1 MASPKPEFQRRKVI
15 IFLSPEEFRLLPHHN
30 SRFSLPFRVVQADA
44 KNVFPIFEE
53 FDLEVRIAI
62 LAAVIIAAQILR
74 LSVVFFE
81 QNYHGVGDSES
92 AEFVA
97 TSRGGLNSKVLLLA
111 RRDHQWRGLG
121 RFQFDVIRV
130 S

>member
-1 MASPKPEFQRRKVI
+1 MANSKPEFQRRKVI
-15 IFLSPEEFRLLPHHN
+15 LFLFPEEFRLLPHHN

-53 FDLEVRIAI
+53 FDLQVRVAV

-74 LSVVFFE
+74 LSVIFFE

-92 AEFVA
+92 ADLVV

-111 RRDHQWRGLG
+111 RRDRQWRGFGLSTRMG
-121 RFQFDVIRV
+121 
-130 S
+130 